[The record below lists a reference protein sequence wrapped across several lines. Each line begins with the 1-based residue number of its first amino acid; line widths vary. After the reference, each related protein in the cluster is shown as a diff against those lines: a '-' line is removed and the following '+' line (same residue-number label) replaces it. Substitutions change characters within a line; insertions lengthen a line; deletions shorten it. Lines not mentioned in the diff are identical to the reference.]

1 MKRVSCPRWPGR
13 HRNARPHPTASMEQG
28 PARGPFRI
36 WPGETPGL
44 FHAATP
50 HGVKTSAARRGK
62 GADMAENEQ
71 GAQPTEPTATEPH
84 GTEPTEPEKDWK
96 AEYEKVLAQS
106 RKWEQRSKD
115 NAAKAKE
122 LDELKAAT
130 QTDAEK
136 LADATKRAEEAEAK
150 IAEYERAAERAEAI
164 REVAAE
170 RGIDA
175 DILARMAGDTREE
188 IEGNA
193 EFIAT
198 KLSGAPIYPSVTDN
212 GQKKAPSKKS
222 AQDQFGD
229 WFATVSN
236 R

>member
-1 MKRVSCPRWPGR
+1 
-13 HRNARPHPTASMEQG
+13 
-28 PARGPFRI
+28 
-36 WPGETPGL
+36 
-44 FHAATP
+44 
-50 HGVKTSAARRGK
+50 
-62 GADMAENEQ
+62 MAENEQ
-71 GAQPTEPTATEPH
+71 GAQPTEPTGTEPH
-84 GTEPTEPEKDWK
+84 GTEPTEPERDWK

-136 LADATKRAEEAEAK
+136 LADAVKRAESAESK
-150 IAEYERAAERAEAI
+150 LAELERAAERAGI
-164 REVAAE
+164 VAEIAAKSGVDAE
-170 RGIDA
+170 WLG
-175 DILARMAGDTREE
+175 RMSGDTAEE
-188 IEGNA
+188 IQANA
-193 EFIAT
+193 DFLAS

-222 AQDQFGD
+222 AQDQLGD

>member
-1 MKRVSCPRWPGR
+1 
-13 HRNARPHPTASMEQG
+13 
-28 PARGPFRI
+28 
-36 WPGETPGL
+36 
-44 FHAATP
+44 
-50 HGVKTSAARRGK
+50 
-62 GADMAENEQ
+62 MAEDTQ
-71 GAQPTEPTATEPH
+71 GAQPMEQEAEQAAQAAPA
-84 GTEPTEPEKDWK
+84 EPERDWK

-136 LADATKRAEEAEAK
+136 LADAVKRAESAESK
-150 IAEYERAAERAEAI
+150 LAELERERERAAIVA
-164 REVAAE
+164 EVAAAK
-170 RGIDA
+170 GVDA
-175 DILARMAGDTREE
+175 EWLGRMSGDTAEE
-188 IEGNA
+188 IQANA
-193 EFIAT
+193 DFIAS
-198 KLSGAPIYPSVTDN
+198 KLSGSPIYPSVTDN

>member
-1 MKRVSCPRWPGR
+1 
-13 HRNARPHPTASMEQG
+13 
-28 PARGPFRI
+28 
-36 WPGETPGL
+36 
-44 FHAATP
+44 
-50 HGVKTSAARRGK
+50 
-62 GADMAENEQ
+62 MAENEQ
-71 GAQPTEPTATEPH
+71 GAQPTEPTGTEPH
-84 GTEPTEPEKDWK
+84 GTEPTEPERDWK

-136 LADATKRAEEAEAK
+136 LADAVKRAESAESK
-150 IAEYERAAERAEAI
+150 LAELERAAERAGIVA
-164 REVAAE
+164 EVAAKT
-170 RGIDA
+170 GVDA
-175 DILARMAGDTREE
+175 EWLGRMAGDTAEE
-188 IEGNA
+188 IQANA
-193 EFIAT
+193 DFLAS
-198 KLSGAPIYPSVTDN
+198 KLSGAPIYPSVSDN

-229 WFATVSN
+229 WFATISN

>member
-1 MKRVSCPRWPGR
+1 
-13 HRNARPHPTASMEQG
+13 
-28 PARGPFRI
+28 
-36 WPGETPGL
+36 
-44 FHAATP
+44 
-50 HGVKTSAARRGK
+50 
-62 GADMAENEQ
+62 MAENEQ
-71 GAQPTEPTATEPH
+71 GAQPTEPTGTEPH
-84 GTEPTEPEKDWK
+84 GTEPTEPERDWK

-136 LADATKRAEEAEAK
+136 LADAVKRAESAESK
-150 IAEYERAAERAEAI
+150 LAELERAAERAGI
-164 REVAAE
+164 VAEIAAKSGVDAE
-170 RGIDA
+170 WLG
-175 DILARMAGDTREE
+175 RMSGDTAEE
-188 IEGNA
+188 IQANA
-193 EFIAT
+193 DFLAS

>member
-1 MKRVSCPRWPGR
+1 
-13 HRNARPHPTASMEQG
+13 
-28 PARGPFRI
+28 
-36 WPGETPGL
+36 
-44 FHAATP
+44 
-50 HGVKTSAARRGK
+50 
-62 GADMAENEQ
+62 MAENEQ
-71 GAQPTEPTATEPH
+71 GTQPTEQVAEQAAQPTPA
-84 GTEPTEPEKDWK
+84 EPERDWK

-136 LADATKRAEEAEAK
+136 LADAVKRAESAESK
-150 IAEYERAAERAEAI
+150 LAELERERERAAIVA
-164 REVAAE
+164 EVAAAK
-170 RGIDA
+170 GVDA
-175 DILARMAGDTREE
+175 EWLGRMVGDDREA
-188 IEGNA
+188 IEANA
-193 EFIAT
+193 DYIAT

-229 WFATVSN
+229 WFATVSS